1 MYRMWKGL
9 EPRFV
14 LSLTGTAVT
23 LIVIFN
29 HILAINTL
37 GWPKYVKAKYN
48 PPAAQV
54 AP

>member
-14 LSLTGTAVT
+14 LSLTGTAMALLAVY
-23 LIVIFN
+23 I
-29 HILAINTL
+29 HIWAFSIS
-37 GWPKYVKAKYN
+37 GWPKSTRVKYN
-48 PPAAQV
+48 PPAAV